1 MIEGRLLLLCKA
13 LIAAFGVGLFLLP
26 LATPAG
32 LVAGTAGTVAGYL
45 AARLAARLGLR
56 LPVALGA
63 AGLLI
68 LAAHLG
74 GQLILDGGV
83 AGFPPTAIALSD
95 VVFFGA
101 GALGLFF
108 GLRILSQRA
117 RVFSVLELATV
128 VGAVAH
134 TFADH
139 RHQHIHQPR
148 FFSDWAWSQGIDPSM
163 VLEAAGVAAIA
174 LAVVLLLQTRS
185 RLKLLLTLLALLLA
199 GIGAFFL
206 LREVHLGGKP
216 DTNELGL
223 TKDEQDDKNKNG
235 GGSGGGGSSRKP
247 DPVAVALLHDDLPD
261 ADIVY
266 FRQAVLSRFLVDR
279 LVEDTSGRFDRDV
292 VNGFPGGRA
301 AVAETTQAPG
311 FHREVLTSMFLL
323 VDHAQLFGLG
333 HPIELRP
340 LENPDPRRFV
350 AAYDVRS
357 RFLHQE
363 LGRLIGR
370 PALPSSWS
378 EEERSHYLAAPADP
392 RYREL
397 AERLVRDIDPRFVGD
412 DLMSALVIKRYLE
425 KEGFYT
431 LKEKRLVGPDPT
443 GRFLFGDLRG
453 YCVHFAHSA
462 ALLFRT
468 LGIPAR
474 VALGYAVQTA
484 RRGAG
489 SSLLIFSNEAHA
501 WPEIYLEGVGWV
513 TFDIYPERSDEPP
526 PPPNDQDLES
536 ILGELARKDRTGGKG
551 AQPGEGL
558 VIPWR
563 ELGLGAA
570 GLAGAM
576 LVASYLTKIVR
587 RVRRGSPR
595 LVYRAALDRLSDI
608 GAGRRLG
615 ETRERHAARV
625 ATIAPS
631 FAALTRE
638 HLRASLGGR
647 DVDPATVARLARA
660 ARDEQRARTRFH
672 VRLLGL
678 LNPFGWLRTR

>member
-1 MIEGRLLLLCKA
+1 
-13 LIAAFGVGLFLLP
+13 
-26 LATPAG
+26 
-32 LVAGTAGTVAGYL
+32 
-45 AARLAARLGLR
+45 
-56 LPVALGA
+56 
-63 AGLLI
+63 
-68 LAAHLG
+68 
-74 GQLILDGGV
+74 
-83 AGFPPTAIALSD
+83 
-95 VVFFGA
+95 
-101 GALGLFF
+101 
-108 GLRILSQRA
+108 
-117 RVFSVLELATV
+117 
-128 VGAVAH
+128 
-134 TFADH
+134 
-139 RHQHIHQPR
+139 
-148 FFSDWAWSQGIDPSM
+148 
-163 VLEAAGVAAIA
+163 
-174 LAVVLLLQTRS
+174 
-185 RLKLLLTLLALLLA
+185 
-199 GIGAFFL
+199 
-206 LREVHLGGKP
+206 
-216 DTNELGL
+216 
-223 TKDEQDDKNKNG
+223 
-235 GGSGGGGSSRKP
+235 
-247 DPVAVALLHDDLPD
+247 VAVALLHDDLPD
-261 ADIVY
+261 ADVVY

-292 VNGFPGGRA
+292 ISGFPGGRP
-301 AVAETTQAPG
+301 AVAETTQDPG
-311 FHREVLTSMFLL
+311 FHREVVTSMFLL

-333 HPIELRP
+333 HPVEMSP

-350 AAYDVRS
+350 TAYEVRS

-370 PALPSSWS
+370 PSLPASWS
-378 EEERSHYLAAPADP
+378 QELRDHYTAAPADP

-397 AERLVRDIDPRFVGD
+397 AQRLIRDVDPRFVGD
-412 DLMSALVIKRYLE
+412 DLMSALMIKRYLE

-431 LKEKRLVGPDPT
+431 LREKRLVGPDPT
-443 GRFLFGDLRG
+443 GRFLFGDMRG

-468 LGIPAR
+468 LGIPSR
-474 VALGYAVQTA
+474 VALGYAVQIA

-489 SSLLIFSNEAHA
+489 SSVLIFSNEAHA
-501 WPEIYLEGVGWV
+501 WPEIHLDGVGWV

-570 GLAGAM
+570 GVLGALLA
-576 LVASYLTKIVR
+576 ASYLTKLVR

-625 ATIAPS
+625 AAIAPS

-638 HLRASLGGR
+638 HLRAALGAR
-647 DVDPATVARLARA
+647 AVDPALVERLARD
-660 ARDEQRARTRFH
+660 ARAEQRARTRWH
-672 VRLLGL
+672 TRLLGL
-678 LNPFGWLRTR
+678 LNPIGWLRTR